1 MYDALDVSRYII
13 NALNNQG
20 LSISNLKLQKLLY
33 FVQGFFLALD
43 DKPCFSNR
51 IEAWD
56 FGPVVPDAYH
66 EFKIFGSNSIP
77 PIKTYFKFNNNFWD
91 SETIEFD
98 ESIIEDSDKYKIST
112 VLNLF
117 KNYSTTQLV
126 NITHNQNPWKDVYN
140 TSRNTLITNESIR
153 EYFKKRYLNNE

>member
-1 MYDALDVSRYII
+1 MYDALDISRYII
-13 NALNNQG
+13 NKLNDQG
-20 LSISNLKLQKLLY
+20 QSISNLKLQKLLY

-43 DKPCFSNR
+43 DEPCFSNR

-56 FGPVVPDAYH
+56 FGPVVPDVYH

-91 SETIEFD
+91 SETIEFND
-98 ESIIEDSDKYKIST
+98 AIINDPDKYKIDA
-112 VLNLF
+112 VLDIF

-126 NITHNQNPWKDVYN
+126 SISHQQSPWRNVYDASKN
-140 TSRNTLITNESIR
+140 VLITNDSIR
-153 EYFKKRYLNNE
+153 DFFKKGYLKK